1 MTSFPGNKSNWQQPF
16 WSDKDMLALVKS
28 ELDNLPELLSF
39 AEISELNKALAAVYA
54 GKTMIF
60 QAGDCAERIC
70 ESGALH
76 VRKKLIFLEQMS
88 REFSTLTGLPILTVG
103 RIAGQYAKPRSQ
115 QNEVDGDRVLP
126 VWRGDSVNRPEATP
140 EARRND
146 PQRMLLSYRAAAE
159 TLAEIKRYEREYPR
173 DVHHIWTSHEALLLD
188 YETTQIRTN
197 PYGES
202 YLASTHWPWIGIRT
216 LAPDSPHIAMLANI
230 ANPVACKIDA
240 SVTPSFI
247 ATLCRQLNPQRIPG
261 RLTFISRFGRSHIH
275 RLGALIQAA
284 QATETP
290 VLWMCDPMH
299 GNTGKTRAGN
309 KRRELSDMMAE
320 ISGFLRQV
328 KSHNACAAGLHLEAT
343 PNPVIECFCENNH
356 PEEHELK
363 QILCDPRLNV
373 AQTQMLLTHWK
384 EGQHDF

>member
-146 PQRMLLSYRAAAE
+146 PQ
-159 TLAEIKRYEREYPR
+159 
-173 DVHHIWTSHEALLLD
+173 
-188 YETTQIRTN
+188 
-197 PYGES
+197 
-202 YLASTHWPWIGIRT
+202 
-216 LAPDSPHIAMLANI
+216 
-230 ANPVACKIDA
+230 
-240 SVTPSFI
+240 
-247 ATLCRQLNPQRIPG
+247 
-261 RLTFISRFGRSHIH
+261 
-275 RLGALIQAA
+275 
-284 QATETP
+284 
-290 VLWMCDPMH
+290 H
-299 GNTGKTRAGN
+299 G
-309 KRRELSDMMAE
+309 
-320 ISGFLRQV
+320 
-328 KSHNACAAGLHLEAT
+328 C
-343 PNPVIECFCENNH
+343 C
-356 PEEHELK
+356 
-363 QILCDPRLNV
+363 
-373 AQTQMLLTHWK
+373 
-384 EGQHDF
+384 